1 MLRADGWD
9 LRRAPGPA
17 GDILPA
23 QVYGS
28 CKGKRFELYVPR
40 KVIGVGPRMGFNFV
54 IAALRTRTDTAPDV
68 GTFNYQQVRG
78 TAPPKPGPDTRPP
91 HVAAFYAERPS
102 SRTVRL
108 GYWVLDGRGA
118 IGETFR
124 VYRGRRLLATVR
136 RPVRESKP
144 FGFAYV
150 NWQVPRGVRGPLRFI
165 LRAVD
170 AAGNRSTL
178 SSATG

>member
-1 MLRADGWD
+1 
-9 LRRAPGPA
+9 
-17 GDILPA
+17 
-23 QVYGS
+23 
-28 CKGKRFELYVPR
+28 VPL
-40 KVIGVGPRMGFNFV
+40 KVIGVGPRTGFNV
-54 IAALRTRTDTAPDV
+54 VVAAFRSQTDTAPDI

-78 TAPPKPGPDTRPP
+78 KAPPKPGPDTRPP
-91 HVAAFYAERPS
+91 HVAAFYAERPN

-124 VYRGRRLLATVR
+124 VYRGRRSLATIR

-144 FGFAYV
+144 FGFAYLD
-150 NWQVPRGVRGPLRFI
+150 WRVPRGVRGPLRFT

-178 SSATG
+178 SSTTG